1 MLRTTNLSRL
11 ASYLSLTVLTCC
23 LTNKVAAQDP
33 CLDIASTVF
42 CDDFSDGNHT
52 DGMPANWQLM
62 TNLGT
67 LGTAVSSS
75 GDLLL
80 TQPNTDPQVAYAG
93 EVLTDMSIRS
103 QFRQIEGS
111 GPIAVM
117 GRLDVT
123 GRNAYQGG
131 IDTNDNPTTIYL
143 TRNDNRTATTLTSKI
158 TDLNPDI
165 EDIVLQLDIIGDDLS
180 LYAWRAGE
188 AMPAEPSLT
197 RNIRGGYTSGVA
209 AVLLDS
215 GSRHSAAFRHV
226 QVATTS
232 LPEPSSAVTLL
243 VGAISL
249 LAVRRR
255 NRN

>member
-11 ASYLSLTVLTCC
+11 ASSLSLIVLACC
-23 LTNKVAAQDP
+23 LTEVAAQGP
-33 CLDIASTVF
+33 CLNIASTVF

-52 DGMPANWQLM
+52 DGTPANWQLM

-67 LGTAVSSS
+67 LGTADSTG
-75 GDLLL
+75 GDLIL

-103 QFRQIEGS
+103 QFRQVEGS

-117 GRLDVT
+117 GRLNPA
-123 GRNAYQGG
+123 GRTAYQGG
-131 IDTNDNPTTIYL
+131 IDTKDNTIYLVRNDNPT
-143 TRNDNRTATTLTSKI
+143 ATLLNSKT
-158 TDLNPDI
+158 TDLNPNI
-165 EDIVLQLDIIGDDLS
+165 EDIVLQLDVIGDDLS

-197 RNIRGGYTSGVA
+197 RSIKGGYSSGVA
-209 AVLLDS
+209 AVLIDAPT
-215 GSRHSAAFRHV
+215 RHSAAFRHV

-232 LPEPSSAVTLL
+232 IPEPCSSVLCL
-243 VGAISL
+243 FGALGL
-249 LAVRRR
+249 LAFRRR
-255 NRN
+255 GRN